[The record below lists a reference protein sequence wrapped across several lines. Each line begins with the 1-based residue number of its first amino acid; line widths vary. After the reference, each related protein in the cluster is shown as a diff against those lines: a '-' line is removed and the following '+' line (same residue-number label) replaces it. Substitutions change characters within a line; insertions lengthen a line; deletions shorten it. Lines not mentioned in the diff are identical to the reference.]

1 MYSYNTPF
9 TLLVVTM
16 ERVIWT
22 SLPLFYREAW
32 DQMPFESS
40 SDAQLFA
47 DIFVSRAR
55 YLLTR
60 LETPDISVGLKVL
73 RAQIVR

>member
-1 MYSYNTPF
+1 MEH
-9 TLLVVTM
+9 VV
-16 ERVIWT
+16 WT
-22 SLPLFYREAW
+22 SVPLFYREAW

-40 SDAQLFA
+40 LDAQLFV

-60 LETPDISVGLKVL
+60 LDTPDITVGLKVL
-73 RAQIVR
+73 RAQIVRQAGRWFFTQH